1 MSDSDAPGANAP
13 EFSVSELSSALK
25 RAIEDRFGYVR
36 VRGEISG
43 YRGPHS
49 SGHVYF
55 SLKDANARLDAVIWK
70 GVFGRMRVKPEEGLE
85 VVVTGKITTFP
96 GKSAYQIIVE
106 SLEPAGVGALM
117 ALLEARR
124 RKLAEEGL
132 FDAARKQL
140 LPYLPR
146 VIGVVTSPTGAVIR
160 DILHRLADRFP
171 VHVLVWPVRVQG
183 ETSAAEVAQAIRGFN
198 ALPPGGAI
206 PRPDLLIV
214 ARGGGSLED
223 LWSFNEEIVV
233 RAAAESDIP
242 LVSAV
247 GHETDWTLIDH
258 AADLRAPTPTAAA
271 ELSVP
276 VRAELLATLAD
287 LAGRIAGA
295 ALRLAERRRAELRAL
310 TRALPSGE
318 AMLAAPRQRLDA
330 ARVALH
336 ARARAGFDARAL
348 ALAHL
353 SRRLARQSPQA
364 RLAGLAERRR
374 GLAQRLARAGAT
386 LTERR
391 ADRLVAAARRLA
403 AAAQGESRRGQER
416 ARSLGQLEGRLRRA
430 LFEAQRRR
438 CERLARAER
447 MFAAVNYT
455 NVLARGFAL
464 VRDAA
469 GAPLLRAA
477 AVAPGQ
483 ALRIE
488 FADGE
493 IGATAD
499 GHAEPQA
506 KTRQAEGGQGR
517 PGVAVLG
524 PALIRGPLRRR
535 AGRGRSARR
544 GRRQTRPDF
553 ERRRGAPAA
562 RRALKRRRRA
572 RFAAGERAVQPR
584 RQHRLEPQRDGAIVA
599 EPALEVFGPRL
610 RAGPLQPFGPARR
623 PAADHRVGDLRV
635 ELQRQRAR
643 PEGEGLIGE
652 FAVARP
658 PAAARRAAARS
669 RRSANDRRSAGT
681 ARRTGGPRPAS
692 APTGN
697 SRFRCACRDR

>member
-1 MSDSDAPGANAP
+1 MSESAAPGANAP

-70 GVFGRMRVKPEEGLE
+70 GVFARLRVKPEEGLE
-85 VVVTGKITTFP
+85 VVATGKITTFP
-96 GKSAYQIIVE
+96 GKSAYQIVVE

-124 RKLAEEGL
+124 RALAEEGL
-132 FDAARKQL
+132 FDPARKQL

-183 ETSAAEVAQAIRGFN
+183 ETSAAEVAAAIRGFN
-198 ALPPGGAI
+198 ALGADGAI

-233 RAAAESDIP
+233 RAAAESEIP
-242 LVSAV
+242 LIAAV

-258 AADLRAPTPTAAA
+258 AADVRAPTPTAAA

-276 VRAELLATLAD
+276 VRSELLANLVD
-287 LAGRIAGA
+287 LDGRLRRA
-295 ALRLAERRRAELRAL
+295 ALRLAERRRADLRAL
-310 TRALPSGE
+310 LRALPTGE
-318 AMLAAPRQRLDA
+318 AILAMPRQRLDA
-330 ARVALH
+330 AL
-336 ARARAGFDARAL
+336 ARLRSRSREGFDARSL

-374 GLAQRLARAGAT
+374 GLAQRLARVRAT

-391 ADRLVAAARRLA
+391 ADRLGAAARRLA

-416 ARSLGQLEGRLRRA
+416 AGSLSQLEGRLRRA
-430 LFEAQRRR
+430 LFEMQKRRR
-438 CERLARAER
+438 TRLG
-447 MFAAVNYT
+447 AAAQVLNAVSYRS
-455 NVLARGFAL
+455 VLARGFAL

-469 GAPLLRAA
+469 RAPLRRAGVIA
-477 AVAPGQ
+477 HGQ
-483 ALRIE
+483 ALHIE

-493 IGATAD
+493 IAATAD
-499 GHAEPQA
+499 GAS
-506 KTRQAEGGQGR
+506 GGS
-517 PGVAVLG
+517 
-524 PALIRGPLRRR
+524 
-535 AGRGRSARR
+535 SARR
-544 GRRQTRPDF
+544 GK
-553 ERRRGAPAA
+553 E
-562 RRALKRRRRA
+562 RA
-572 RFAAGERAVQPR
+572 RKSEQGSLF
-584 RQHRLEPQRDGAIVA
+584 
-599 EPALEVFGPRL
+599 
-610 RAGPLQPFGPARR
+610 
-623 PAADHRVGDLRV
+623 
-635 ELQRQRAR
+635 
-643 PEGEGLIGE
+643 
-652 FAVARP
+652 
-658 PAAARRAAARS
+658 
-669 RRSANDRRSAGT
+669 
-681 ARRTGGPRPAS
+681 
-692 APTGN
+692 
-697 SRFRCACRDR
+697 